1 MNFLLHC
8 VEWIRNLSDR
18 QQIYVDIHVG
28 DFKFVFENKHP
39 GSKQRTPSQLKR
51 DFSRRKDLKPN
62 VIECKHANDTTFVS
76 NNNIEFD
83 DCLVNEEQTV
93 EKSSNQEVKSK
104 IQYDLMVEADSNIKN
119 YDIVEAIE
127 VNYDGALDERDVD
140 KDDPCR
146 FINIYRLDQCEQDMK
161 KNCYMYRI
169 HVENSATSSSVI
181 EDWKQQNNFDDLAF
195 GNAIRDKL
203 QVRIREVKRFV

>member
-1 MNFLLHC
+1 
-8 VEWIRNLSDR
+8 
-18 QQIYVDIHVG
+18 
-28 DFKFVFENKHP
+28 
-39 GSKQRTPSQLKR
+39 
-51 DFSRRKDLKPN
+51 
-62 VIECKHANDTTFVS
+62 
-76 NNNIEFD
+76 
-83 DCLVNEEQTV
+83 
-93 EKSSNQEVKSK
+93 
-104 IQYDLMVEADSNIKN
+104 MVEADSNIKN

-169 HVENSATSSSVI
+169 HVENSATASSVI

-203 QVRIREVKRFV
+203 QVWIREVKRFV

>member
-1 MNFLLHC
+1 M
-8 VEWIRNLSDR
+8 
-18 QQIYVDIHVG
+18 
-28 DFKFVFENKHP
+28 
-39 GSKQRTPSQLKR
+39 
-51 DFSRRKDLKPN
+51 KPN

-76 NNNIEFD
+76 INNIEFD

-93 EKSSNQEVKSK
+93 EKSSNQGVKSK
-104 IQYDLMVEADSNIKN
+104 IQYDLMVEADSNIKY

-169 HVENSATSSSVI
+169 HVENSATASSVI
-181 EDWKQQNNFDDLAF
+181 EDWTQQKNFDDLAF